1 MARIE
6 PDPVMGHPAELAPG
20 ERIVTEFRPDPQ
32 VYWRAH
38 LVMAV
43 LLGTGAG
50 LVLMWLQNPYPV
62 VGPVGAVIAIAA
74 RAAFVQSEAMAEV
87 WRLTDRRLLGP
98 AGRAVTLAQ
107 LQDARSFLGAVQVT
121 TTTGDRHLMKYLSDP
136 AAVAYLL
143 LTAAGRKPRNGAR

>member
-6 PDPVMGHPAELAPG
+6 PDPIMGHPAELAPG
-20 ERIVTEFRPDPQ
+20 EKIVTEFRPDRQ

-43 LLGTGAG
+43 ILGTGAG
-50 LVLMWLQNPYPV
+50 LVLMWLQKPFPV
-62 VGPVGAVIAIAA
+62 MGPVGAVLAIAA

-87 WRLTDRRLLGP
+87 WRLTDRRLFGP
-98 AGRAVTLAQ
+98 GGRSVKLAQ
-107 LQDARSFLGAVQVT
+107 LLVARPFLGAVQVT
-121 TTTGDRHLMKYLSDP
+121 TTTGDRHLMKYLPDP

-143 LTAAGRKPRNGAR
+143 MTAAGRKPRNG

>member
-6 PDPVMGHPAELAPG
+6 PDPIMRHPAELAPG
-20 ERIVTEFRPDPQ
+20 ENIVTEFRLDRQ

-43 LLGTGAG
+43 ILGTGAG
-50 LVLMWLQNPYPV
+50 LVLMWLQNPFPV
-62 VGPVGAVIAIAA
+62 MGPVGAVLAIAA

-87 WRLTDRRLLGP
+87 WRLTDRRLFGP
-98 AGRAVTLAQ
+98 GGRSVKLAQ
-107 LQDARSFLGAVQVT
+107 LLVARPFLGAVQVT
-121 TTTGDRHLMKYLSDP
+121 TTTGDRHLMKYLPDP

-143 LTAAGRKPRNGAR
+143 MTAAGRKPCNG

>member
-6 PDPVMGHPAELAPG
+6 PDSVMGHPAELGPG
-20 ERIVTEFRPDPQ
+20 EKLVSEFRPDRQ

-43 LLGTGAG
+43 IVGIGAG
-50 LVLMWLQNPYPV
+50 LVLLWLGNPYPV
-62 VGPVGAVIAIAA
+62 VGPVGAVLAIAA

-98 AGRAVTLAQ
+98 GGRALA
-107 LQDARSFLGAVQVT
+107 LSSLRAVRPFLGAVQLVT
-121 TTTGDRHLMKYLSDP
+121 ASGDKHLIRYQSDP
-136 AAVAYLL
+136 AALAFLL
-143 LTAAGRKPRNGAR
+143 QTAAGLKASRHG